1 MNEAIKEYTPTGKI
15 KRPSYSVVANWVKE
29 NWDAIDPN
37 MIRRSFK
44 CCGVSNAMDG
54 SEDGLIFDLS
64 KIANINNPERGVEE
78 EDDNDNDNNKENDS
92 DCESEDS
99 ELEYYERN
107 EECNVIQDWE

>member
-1 MNEAIKEYTPTGKI
+1 MNEAIKEYTPTRKI
-15 KRPSYSVVANWVKE
+15 KRPSYSVVANWVKKS
-29 NWDAIDPN
+29 WDTIDPN
-37 MIRRSFK
+37 IIRRSFK
-44 CCGVSNAMDG
+44 CCDVSNAMDG

-64 KIANINNPERGVEE
+64 KIANINNPGREVEE
-78 EDDNDNDNNKENDS
+78 EDDNDNDNNKENNS